1 MDIVSEPLELEQI
14 EAAVGE
20 PAEIADIEELP
31 EAKPKAKAKAKAKAK
46 SKPRAVRPEPEPLPA
61 PEVPVIAA
69 PKAKTRKPPAPAVAP
84 TYAPVPAPVAPG
96 ISDVFGMLA
105 TALLDQRQQ
114 RNAQRSA
121 MYQAFLD

>member
-1 MDIVSEPLELEQI
+1 MDIISESIELEQI
-14 EAAVGE
+14 EAAVE
-20 PAEIADIEELP
+20 VASIEEVP
-31 EAKPKAKAKAKAKAK
+31 QPKAKAKAKAKPRA
-46 SKPRAVRPEPEPLPA
+46 RAVRAEPEPLPV

-69 PKAKTRKPPAPAVAP
+69 PKAKARKSAAVVAPAPA
-84 TYAPVPAPVAPG
+84 PAPVAPG
-96 ISDVFGMLA
+96 ISDVLGMLA

>member
-1 MDIVSEPLELEQI
+1 MDIIAESIELEQI
-14 EAAVGE
+14 EAAVDE
-20 PAEIADIEELP
+20 PAGIEELP
-31 EAKPKAKAKAKAKAK
+31 SQPKAKAKAKAKPRA
-46 SKPRAVRPEPEPLPA
+46 RAVRPEPEPLPV

-69 PKAKTRKPPAPAVAP
+69 PKAKARKSPAAAAP
-84 TYAPVPAPVAPG
+84 TPAPVPAVAPG
-96 ISDVFGMLA
+96 ISDVLGMLA

>member
-1 MDIVSEPLELEQI
+1 MDIIAESIELEQI
-14 EAAVGE
+14 EAAVE
-20 PAEIADIEELP
+20 VASIEEAP
-31 EAKPKAKAKAKAKAK
+31 QAKAKAKAKPRA
-46 SKPRAVRPEPEPLPA
+46 RAVRPEPEPLPV

-69 PKAKTRKPPAPAVAP
+69 PKAKARRSPAAAPTPAPAPAAPAVAP
-84 TYAPVPAPVAPG
+84 G
-96 ISDVFGMLA
+96 IGDVLGMLA

>member
-1 MDIVSEPLELEQI
+1 MDIIAESIELEQI
-14 EAAVGE
+14 EAAVDE
-20 PAEIADIEELP
+20 PAGIEELP
-31 EAKPKAKAKAKAKAK
+31 AKPKAKAKAKPRA
-46 SKPRAVRPEPEPLPA
+46 RAVRPEPEPLPV

-69 PKAKTRKPPAPAVAP
+69 PKAKARKSPAAAPTPAPPAPL
-84 TYAPVPAPVAPG
+84 PAVAPG
-96 ISDVFGMLA
+96 ISDVLGMLA

>member
-14 EAAVGE
+14 EAAMGE

-31 EAKPKAKAKAKAKAK
+31 EAKPKVKAKAK
-46 SKPRAVRPEPEPLPA
+46 PRARARPEPEPLPA

-69 PKAKTRKPPAPAVAP
+69 PKAKTRKPPAPAAAP
-84 TYAPVPAPVAPG
+84 TYAPIPAVAPG
-96 ISDVFGMLA
+96 ISDVLGMLA